1 MIGNLIREAVSGQ
14 KNTNTSG
21 AINVEK
27 KFILPLK
34 RLLKDSPEKGFV
46 AEVGLNIFYKIPPCF
61 FKKTVMW

>member
-46 AEVGLNIFYKIPPCF
+46 AEVGLNF
-61 FKKTVMW
+61 FIKSRRAFLRKR

>member
-14 KNTNTSG
+14 KNTN
-21 AINVEK
+21 INVEK

-46 AEVGLNIFYKIPPCF
+46 AEVGLKFFYKIPPCI

>member
-46 AEVGLNIFYKIPPCF
+46 AEVGLKF
-61 FKKTVMW
+61 FIKSRRAFLRKR